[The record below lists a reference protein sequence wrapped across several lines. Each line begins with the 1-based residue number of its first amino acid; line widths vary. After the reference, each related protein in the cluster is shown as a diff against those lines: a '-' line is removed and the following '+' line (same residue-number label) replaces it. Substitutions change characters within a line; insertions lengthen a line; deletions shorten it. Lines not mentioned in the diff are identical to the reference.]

1 MTPAERRGR
10 YKMGTDVL
18 LVPCTRCGV
27 AVGERCRIGRGHY
40 AHPARYDAIVRAV
53 TSGKIP
59 NAGPDGVPFEH
70 PRREPGPSLT
80 ENYRWPKEAGP
91 SARGLTPEQARAEMI
106 AQVEKARDL
115 AVAAEVRAQA
125 DAMLDVLRTIP
136 LGGPDLRI
144 VRDDGPETPNQ

>member
-1 MTPAERRGR
+1 
-10 YKMGTDVL
+10 MGTDVL

-59 NAGPDGVPFEH
+59 NAGPDGVPFER

-80 ENYRWPKEAGP
+80 ENYRWPKEAAP
-91 SARGLTPEQARAEMI
+91 SARGLTAEETRAEMI
-106 AQVEKARDL
+106 AQMEKARDR
-115 AVAAEVRAQA
+115 AATDEVRAQA
-125 DAMLDVLRTIP
+125 ESMLDLLRHMNF
-136 LGGPDLRI
+136 GPGLR
-144 VRDDGPETPNQ
+144 VREDGPELSDPGGMVSP